1 MKTLNSRKIIML
13 CSGILAATLAAGCY
27 GGGSGYSNDP
37 YSYYGSYGRSY
48 SSYNDDNS
56 GYSYPPQ
63 SYWNSYSSG
72 YRNGARADEN
82 RDRYQARDTER
93 HIVVTP
99 ERGEPITERHHSR
112 GDLDRNSQ

>member
-13 CSGILAATLAAGCY
+13 CGGILAATLAAGCY
-27 GGGSGYSNDP
+27 GGGYGYSNDP
-37 YSYYGSYGRSY
+37 YGYYGGYGGSY
-48 SSYNDDNS
+48 SSYNDDNR

-72 YRNGARADEN
+72 YRNGVRADEN

-93 HIVVTP
+93 HIVVTR
-99 ERGEPITERHHSR
+99 ERREPITERHHSR
-112 GDLDRNSQ
+112 GERDRNSH